1 MPVRAIRTT
10 VISILAVGLLAG
22 SAVGVAAQEDTQA
35 PAPVTGTFTVPEGV
49 GEGSRAWE
57 DGAMRHRDLRF
68 TSTWDA
74 SDPRLS
80 GAVSLRA
87 NRDRYE
93 RQQMEVGSGRA
104 VIENE
109 GGRWVG
115 AGTWLGGE
123 DLGETMTL
131 VMQGGDAYEGLT
143 AYVVVNL
150 VAQTFAAS
158 IFPGDMPAFPEPP
171 AE

>member
-1 MPVRAIRTT
+1 MRALKTT
-10 VISILAVGLLAG
+10 TISILSIGLLAG
-22 SAVGVAAQEDTQA
+22 SAVGIVAQEDSQA
-35 PAPVTGTFTVPEGV
+35 AASVTGTFTTPQGAAA
-49 GEGSRAWE
+49 GTDAWE
-57 DGAMRHRDLRF
+57 DGALRTRDLRF

-80 GAVSLRA
+80 GAISVRV

-93 RQQMEVGSGRA
+93 RQGMEVGTART
-104 VIENE
+104 VIETVD
-109 GGRWVG
+109 GRWFG

-123 DLGETMTL
+123 DLGQTMTL
-131 VMQGGDAYEGLT
+131 VMQGEDAYEGLT
-143 AYVVVNL
+143 ASVVLNL
-150 VAQTFAAS
+150 VTQTFAAS

>member
-1 MPVRAIRTT
+1 VRTIRTT
-10 VISILAVGLLAG
+10 FISILAVGLLAG
-22 SAVGVAAQEDTQA
+22 SAVGVTAQEDTQA
-35 PAPVTGTFTVPEGV
+35 PASVTGSFTTPQGV
-49 GEGSRAWE
+49 SPGSDAWE
-57 DGAMRHRDLRF
+57 DGAMRTRDLRF
-68 TSTWDA
+68 ASTWDA

-80 GAVSLRA
+80 GVASLRV

-93 RQQMEVGSGRA
+93 RQQMEVGSAGA

-109 GGRWVG
+109 DGRWVG

-131 VMQGGDAYEGLT
+131 VMQGEDAYEGLT
-143 AYVVVNL
+143 GYVVVNL
-150 VAQTFAAS
+150 VTQTFAAS
-158 IFPGDMPAFPEPP
+158 IFPGDMPPFPEPP